1 MPRRT
6 HPRSKQRD
14 PTLTEATGWG
24 AQAWVL
30 REGVSLHGG
39 PVASEQT
46 RGEDWGMGRG
56 RGKEGTPRGEQ
67 ADWPDWGGH
76 WGSGHEGPLL
86 TGPCTVGSSGEGG
99 RAGARWTRKLPKGLP
114 EPQARD
120 AVEAE
125 REEGA
130 HREPSTPG
138 PHAGQR
144 KPPFRTGPSSAE
156 QRAPSGPVSRSHRV
170 PVAMRPPRA
179 DTPLLPRTGPTSEPG
194 GRGSLPRVRAGRS
207 SLAGPPR
214 PLLSRTEDRRQRP
227 PRPPKRCFQKKNDLC
242 AVRLFLPP

>member
-30 REGVSLHGG
+30 RGGVSLHGG

-46 RGEDWGMGRG
+46 RGEDWGMGQG

-125 REEGA
+125 HEEGA

-170 PVAMRPPRA
+170 PVTMRPPRA

-227 PRPPKRCFQKKNDLC
+227 PRPPKRWFQKKNDLC